1 MALLRSLA
9 ANRKRIRTGVA
20 TTDFYLPDEIW
31 ETIFNFLKNDNRC
44 LESLSLVS
52 KNFLSMTNP
61 LKSSLTIC
69 YPTRPS
75 LRVLFSAKSLTSHS
89 RHSHHSISPTNPK
102 FPDPILCGPN
112 CFYDTDKLQPLSSAF
127 SKLRKLNISH
137 HHYIDDKIIF
147 HLFKNCKFLEEATMF
162 NCSNITDAGI
172 VSALLQRPTLK
183 SLSFTNIARMGKQ
196 FATFVTSHFIDS
208 LVTLKSLT
216 CLELSFVRISDQM
229 LSSIAMEGLPLT
241 RLVLQY
247 CPGYSYDGIYRLIS
261 KCQHIQH
268 LALRHIEGWK
278 DYFLNDERVLQL
290 SLFLGDLVSVDFTQ
304 FWKLTELSL
313 LALVRNCPSLI
324 EITMQETCIGKNC
337 NYLMIDCVVSHRLKS
352 LHLALNP
359 WLRDESIT
367 MLASFFPNLQLL
379 DLSHCDG
386 ISEQGIGQVLR
397 RFSKIRQLKL
407 AYCSGVNR
415 LVGMNFEVPQLQVLN
430 LSHASVNDETLYDI
444 SKCCS
449 GLLQLLVENCREV
462 TEKGVKHVVENCT
475 KLREINLKSCNKV
488 HANADDVA
496 SIVISR
502 PSLRKITTPSGFR
515 IPDKTIHGCLICY
528 YGVVLLESV
537 DIVEGRL
544 DPSVG
549 ICKHAIEGLILVC
562 SAKLPK
568 DRPTMKDVIMM
579 LGEAKPRRKSRG
591 NNEPSPVSG
600 LV

>member
-1 MALLRSLA
+1 MKNGKTMALLRSPEP
-9 ANRKRIRTGVA
+9 NRKRTRTGVA

-31 ETIFNFLKNDNRC
+31 ESIFNFLKDDNRC

-75 LRVLFSAKSLTSHS
+75 LHRLFHRFNNLTSLDLS
-89 RHSHHSISPTNPK
+89 SFIGNPNKLLCQISN
-102 FPDPILCGPN
+102 FPFKTLTSLNLSNLSKIPAKGLQAFSKNITTLTSLICSNIGFIDCLDLFFIAHCFPLLEQLDFSDPILCGPN
-112 CFYDTDKLQPLSSAF
+112 CFYDTDHLQPLSSAF

-147 HLFKNCKFLEEATMF
+147 HLFKNCKLLEEATMF

-172 VSALLQRPTLK
+172 ASALLQRPTLK
-183 SLSFTNIARMGKQ
+183 SLSFTNIAHMGKRY
-196 FATFVTSHFIDS
+196 ATFVTSHFIDS

-216 CLELSFVRISDQM
+216 CLELSCVRISDQL
-229 LSSIAMEGLPLT
+229 LSSIAMEGLPLR
-241 RLVLQY
+241 RLALQY

-268 LALRHIEGWK
+268 LAIRHIEGRN

-290 SLFLGDLVSVDFTQ
+290 SLFLGDLVSVNFTQ

-313 LALVRNCPSLI
+313 FALVRNCPSLI
-324 EITMQETCIGKNC
+324 EITMQETCIGKNS
-337 NYLMIDCVVSHRLKS
+337 NSLMIDCVVSHRLKS

-367 MLASFFPNLQLL
+367 MLASLFPNLQLL

-407 AYCSGVNR
+407 AYCSGVDQ
-415 LVGMNFEVPQLQVLN
+415 LVGMNFEVPQLEVLN

-475 KLREINLKSCNKV
+475 KLREINLKGCNKV

-515 IPDKTIHGCLICY
+515 IPDKTIHGCLIC
-528 YGVVLLESV
+528 
-537 DIVEGRL
+537 
-544 DPSVG
+544 
-549 ICKHAIEGLILVC
+549 
-562 SAKLPK
+562 
-568 DRPTMKDVIMM
+568 
-579 LGEAKPRRKSRG
+579 
-591 NNEPSPVSG
+591 
-600 LV
+600 